1 MATPEPRIVRAVVVA
16 GLKSGPQAA
25 ARALAAKHGVSLQ
38 DAGDE
43 APGRGTYVE
52 ILNIKLMKLNRKL
65 NRTLNGK
72 FKIRSTIKLISGIIM
87 LRSN

>member
-16 GLKSGPQAA
+16 GLKSGDAA
-25 ARALAAKHGVSLQ
+25 ARSLAAKHGVSLQ
-38 DAGDE
+38 DAGDDA

-72 FKIRSTIKLISGIIM
+72 LDRQL
-87 LRSN
+87 N